1 MEYKIGH
8 KCGLLTIID
17 IYRNKKNRT
26 EIKCLC
32 DCGNEHITLLSYFKI
47 GRVRNCDR
55 CGRIHQKENIKK
67 FYKNQPYTK
76 HHNFK
81 GYGEIP
87 LSFFNSIKMNA
98 ERRNIVFDITIEYL
112 YELYIQQ
119 NKKCYFTDI
128 DIFLNKKDCNASVDR
143 IDSNIGYKIDNIIW
157 VYKPINN
164 MKNDFE
170 IKRFIEICCL
180 ISDNKRFV

>member
-1 MEYKIGH
+1 
-8 KCGLLTIID
+8 
-17 IYRNKKNRT
+17 
-26 EIKCLC
+26 
-32 DCGNEHITLLSYFKI
+32 
-47 GRVRNCDR
+47 
-55 CGRIHQKENIKK
+55 
-67 FYKNQPYTK
+67 
-76 HHNFK
+76 
-81 GYGEIP
+81 
-87 LSFFNSIKMNA
+87 MNA